1 MMMIKMEVEVLCP
14 LYIKEPDELFIFH
27 YFYSSLHHYRCKF
40 DSIRMK
46 RIFHNPYYPLIE
58 FIFFVVV
65 GTIAGMNGL
74 LDCNQIYITI
84 SNATIKNFKGTK
96 NR

>member
-1 MMMIKMEVEVLCP
+1 MIKMVVEVLCP
-14 LYIKEPDELFIFH
+14 LYTKEPDELFIFH
-27 YFYSSLHHYRCKF
+27 YFYSSLYHHWYRLI
-40 DSIRMK
+40 SIRMK

-74 LDCNQIYITI
+74 LDV
-84 SNATIKNFKGTK
+84 
-96 NR
+96 